1 MNAKTGF
8 FETVR
13 REMRLRNYSNK
24 TTKSYLSC
32 LRSFTE
38 YIKPKHPRDVTESE
52 IRDFLLNL
60 IEVKRHPSGT
70 INQVIN
76 ALRLLYVDLYKKSF
90 VVGTLPRPR
99 PERKYPDVL
108 NQEELRRLF
117 SVVSNVKH
125 RMILMLAYSS
135 GLRVSEV
142 VRLRLE
148 DFDGQRGLI
157 HIHGGKGKRDRFTVL
172 AESMKGPL
180 QAYWQQAGLG
190 TNGWLFPGAEVGHHL
205 SERSIQAVIQQAA
218 VRAGIRKH
226 VGMHTLRH
234 TFATHLLDHGTD
246 LRYIQELLG
255 HQSVKTTEIYT
266 HVTTRD
272 IGRIQSP
279 LDFMLN
285 KNEKGLNDG
294 SSKMLPSSNKDED

>member
-1 MNAKTGF
+1 MNAKQGF
-8 FETVR
+8 FETIR
-13 REMRLRNYSNK
+13 REMRLRNYSQK
-24 TTKSYLSC
+24 TTKSYLSS

-38 YIKPKHPRDVTESE
+38 YIKPRHPRDVTESD
-52 IRDFLLNL
+52 IREYLLNL
-60 IEVKRHPSGT
+60 IEVKGRPSGS

-76 ALRLLYVDLYKKSF
+76 ALRLLYVDLYKKPF

-99 PERKYPDVL
+99 RERKVPDVL
-108 NQEELRRLF
+108 NEEEVRRLF
-117 SVVSNVKH
+117 SVVHNVKH
-125 RMILMLAYSS
+125 RTILMLTYAS

-157 HIHGGKGKRDRFTVL
+157 HIRGGKGKRDRYTVL
-172 AESMKGPL
+172 AESSRGLL
-180 QAYWQQAGLG
+180 QAYWKQSGLG
-190 TNGWLFPGAEVGHHL
+190 TNGWLFPGAEVGRHL
-205 SERSIQAVIQQAA
+205 SERSIQTVIQQAA
-218 VRAGIRKH
+218 IRAGIKKH

-234 TFATHLLDHGTD
+234 SFATHLLDHGTD

-279 LDFMLN
+279 LDFILN
-285 KNEKGLNDG
+285 KNEKGLNG
-294 SSKMLPSSNKDED
+294 GPSKLLPSPNKDED